1 MDGDTKAPAGDDVS
15 VRRYLR
21 CAEQRSRYL
30 IEASRAR
37 PMSRQNGH
45 IVVVEAGIRDAGPR
59 PCPWDGSPPLIGG
72 EGGSPG
78 VTIPPQSIPLLVMM
92 MVNGQ

>member
-21 CAEQRSRYL
+21 CAKQRSRYL

-45 IVVVEAGIRDAGPR
+45 IVVVGGGNPRRRASSVSTPGLVRVLGTDPRRSLEGRAGAPVPLFLRSPS
-59 PCPWDGSPPLIGG
+59 PCL
-72 EGGSPG
+72 
-78 VTIPPQSIPLLVMM
+78 
-92 MVNGQ
+92 

>member
-1 MDGDTKAPAGDDVS
+1 MGFS
-15 VRRYLR
+15 SSL
-21 CAEQRSRYL
+21 
-30 IEASRAR
+30 
-37 PMSRQNGH
+37 
-45 IVVVEAGIRDAGPR
+45 EAGIRDAGPR

-78 VTIPPQSIPLLVMM
+78 ATIPPQSIPLLGMM